1 MFGELP
7 QASGDLYD
15 DSANSDIDGGNCQN
29 YGGVTFGACS
39 GVETN

>member
-15 DSANSDIDGGNCQN
+15 DSAHSDIDGGNRQDN
-29 YGGVTFGACS
+29 GRVTFGACS